1 MKLTPLGKAL
11 FFLIGLGL
19 VIGALY
25 RFVPPE
31 KQFWRAW
38 VSGKKAA
45 SNSTPGTTPTS
56 STTPGSTTST
66 STSRPAAGAAWVA
79 VPGGRF
85 RAGEDGS
92 EVDVAAFRIQR
103 TEVTNRDYQ
112 AFLNACAMGSDCG
125 PRDLPSYWDDT
136 GYLDTHADYPV
147 VFVSWGDASAYC
159 RFAGGRLPTSIEWEK
174 AARGTDGRLFPW
186 GESFDAQLTNILGA
200 DHDRK
205 NDAPKQ
211 IPTWPVSDPR
221 YARDGSPQGVL
232 GMGGNVSEWTSTASP
247 EEPNLMLVAGGSW
260 DSWDGSDARA
270 THRVPKPPTDRSS
283 SVGLRC
289 AKDGA

>member
-11 FFLIGLGL
+11 FFLVGLGL
-19 VIGALY
+19 VVGALY

-38 VSGKKAA
+38 FAGKKGVPA
-45 SNSTPGTTPTS
+45 
-56 STTPGSTTST
+56 ST
-66 STSRPAAGAAWVA
+66 STSQTKSGPGTVTNTPPASTASAASGWMAIPAGSF
-79 VPGGRF
+79 G
-85 RAGEDGS
+85 AGESGAPA
-92 EVDVAAFRIQR
+92 ETGAFRIQR
-103 TEVTNRDYQ
+103 TEVTNREYQ

-125 PRDLPSYWDDT
+125 PRDLPMYWDDT

-159 RFAGGRLPTSIEWEK
+159 RFVGGRLPTSLEWEK

-186 GESFDAQLTNILGA
+186 GESFDAQLTNILGSEHA
-200 DHDRK
+200 KK

-211 IPTWPVSDPR
+211 IPTWAVSDAR
-221 YARDGSPQGVL
+221 YARDGSPFGVL
-232 GMGGNVSEWTSTASP
+232 GMGGNVSEWTSSSSP

-260 DSWDGSDARA
+260 DSWDGNDARA
-270 THRVPKPPTDRSS
+270 IHRVPKPPTDRSS